1 MAWVRLDCGFFRH
14 QKAARAGKD
23 GRALFLAAL
32 CYCGEHL
39 TDGRVPKAV
48 IRLLASESEVKPSV
62 AKAVTDAG
70 LWTDEGD
77 CYVIRDFLEMGN
89 QARST
94 VESERDRWR
103 ESKRRNRTRPADVP
117 PGHDEESRRESRESP
132 GHVPA
137 PTAQH
142 STAQHKTNAESLSAA
157 AAVRCREE
165 PAAAAAVDLILT
177 IRETQQRHRIE
188 SLAMW
193 RQKTRPKLA
202 DEFGEMIAAHLELN
216 PDALI
221 EDLVVACGFDA
232 WDVARAVGS

>member
-32 CYCGEHL
+32 CYCGDQL
-39 TDGRVPKAV
+39 TDGRVPKAA
-48 IRLLASESEVKPSV
+48 IRLLAFEAEVKPSV

-117 PGHDEESRRESRESP
+117 AGHDEESRRESRESP

-157 AAVRCREE
+157 AALRCREE

-177 IRETQQRHRIE
+177 IRETQQRAQILHP
-188 SLAMW
+188 AKW
-193 RQKTRPKLA
+193 RQKTRPLIAEEFLPTMTATLA
-202 DEFGEMIAAHLELN
+202 EQ
-216 PDALI
+216 PDA
-221 EDLVVACGFDA
+221 DATALVMACGFSE
-232 WDVARAVGS
+232 WDIPA